1 MLCWKPASGWVAWLK
16 AGRYAVEGEDAAPS
30 RGVTLSGRESA
41 VTTGRKGARASA
53 RNTRARSLRP
63 WPLTFATA
71 VSLGL
76 LVYIAT
82 TSLPY
87 LVSSPTT
94 DPNFGALNHCL
105 ARALPEARLGWAVS
119 PDASRAA
126 VFSPHAVAVCG
137 PGDSTSLRKLAGTLA
152 IAFDSDNHLWL
163 SAGGRLLRDDGA
175 TLSPMGDFAPM
186 ALAGTA
192 RGMLALDASG
202 HLVSVDSSGTVLA
215 QTLLPGNAGRLFV
228 GAEGLLAA
236 VLLDG
241 HLGVYD
247 THTLA
252 PRELDIP
259 CPVESLW
266 WLDSPDQMLI
276 GCTPPGAPS
285 YVLDARTGTRRE
297 VPARHLAPA
306 RRLSGRPLYVQGCDG
321 FPCTAPPP

>member
-1 MLCWKPASGWVAWLK
+1 M
-16 AGRYAVEGEDAAPS
+16 
-30 RGVTLSGRESA
+30 SGRESA
-41 VTTGRKGARASA
+41 VTTGRRGARASA

-63 WPLTFATA
+63 WPLTLAIA

-105 ARALPEARLGWAVS
+105 ARALPEARLGWAVA

-126 VFSPHAVAVCG
+126 VFGPHAVAVCG
-137 PGDSTSLRKLAGTLA
+137 PADRTSLRKLAGTLA
-152 IAFDSDNHLWL
+152 IAFDGDNHLWL
-163 SAGGRLLRDDGA
+163 SSGGRLLRDDGA
-175 TLSPMGDFAPM
+175 SLTTMGDFAPV

-192 RGMLALDASG
+192 HGMLALDDSG
-202 HLVSVDSSGTVLA
+202 HLVSVASSGAVLA
-215 QTLLPGNAGRLFV
+215 QTQLPSSSGRLSV
-228 GAEGLLAA
+228 GANGLLAA
-236 VLLDG
+236 VLSEG
-241 HLGVYD
+241 HLRVYD
-247 THTLA
+247 TQTLA
-252 PRELDIP
+252 PRELAPP

-266 WLDSPDQMLI
+266 WLDAPEQMLI
-276 GCTPPGAPS
+276 ACSPPGAPS
-285 YVLDARTGTRRE
+285 YVLDARTGTRQE